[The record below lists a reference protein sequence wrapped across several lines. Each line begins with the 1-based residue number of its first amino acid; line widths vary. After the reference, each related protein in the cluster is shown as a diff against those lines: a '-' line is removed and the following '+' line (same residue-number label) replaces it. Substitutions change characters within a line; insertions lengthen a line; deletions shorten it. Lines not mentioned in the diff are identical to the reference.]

1 MKNAPNRDGLPL
13 LARNTVL
20 NFAGYG
26 VPLIVA
32 AFSIP
37 LIIKG
42 IGTDRFG
49 ILTLAWVII
58 GYLSL
63 LDLGIGRA
71 LTKVVSEKIGKGQLQ
86 DIPSTICTALSAMLL
101 LSICIGTVFGFS
113 THYIAHELLEVPLK
127 LKQETEDAL
136 LILSVFIPVI
146 VISVGFRG
154 VLEAHQRFDLV
165 NSIRI
170 PLGIFSFI
178 APLGVIPFSVK
189 LSAIIGV
196 LIAGRLAA
204 FLVQLYFCCKVEKN
218 ILRDFR
224 INPKIFGELIRFG
237 GWMTASNILGPL
249 LMYLDRFIIG
259 ALISIS
265 AVAYYATPSE
275 VITKLVLIPL
285 AIMSV
290 LFPAISASYDIDRR
304 RSAFLL
310 ESGLKYIYVI
320 TFPIILTLVCFA
332 PEGLKYWLD
341 DSFRIQSL
349 RVAQLLSAGMLFIC
363 LGRIPYG
370 FIQGAGRPEIT
381 GMLHIFEF
389 PVYLIFVFSA
399 IKIWGINGV
408 AVAWALRAFFDAVCL
423 FFFAQRLLG
432 ADRLKIRKKIILILA
447 AVGIMAAL
455 AIVESLPYRI
465 AGFMLVISGFLLM
478 TIRYFLS
485 DQEKSFLRSIFT
497 QLSHP
502 FHS

>member
-1 MKNAPNRDGLPL
+1 
-13 LARNTVL
+13 
-20 NFAGYG
+20 
-26 VPLIVA
+26 
-32 AFSIP
+32 
-37 LIIKG
+37 
-42 IGTDRFG
+42 
-49 ILTLAWVII
+49 
-58 GYLSL
+58 
-63 LDLGIGRA
+63 
-71 LTKVVSEKIGKGQLQ
+71 
-86 DIPSTICTALSAMLL
+86 
-101 LSICIGTVFGFS
+101 
-113 THYIAHELLEVPLK
+113 
-127 LKQETEDAL
+127 
-136 LILSVFIPVI
+136 

-165 NSIRI
+165 NSVRI

-178 APLGVIPFSVK
+178 APLGVIPFSVT

-204 FLVQLYFCCKVEKN
+204 FLVLFYFCCKVEKK
-218 ILRDFR
+218 ILRDFH
-224 INPKIFGELIRFG
+224 IKPEMFGELIRFG

-259 ALISIS
+259 ATISIS
-265 AVAYYATPSE
+265 AVAFYATPSE

-285 AIMSV
+285 AVMSV

-349 RVAQLLSAGMLFIC
+349 RVVQLLSAGMLFVC

-370 FIQGAGRPEIT
+370 FIQGAGRPETT

-408 AVAWALRAFFDAVCL
+408 ALVWALRAFFDAGCL
-423 FFFAQRLLG
+423 FFFAQRMLG
-432 ADRLKIRKKIILILA
+432 ADRLKINKKIILILA
-447 AVGIMAAL
+447 AIGVMAAL
-455 AIVESLPYRI
+455 AIIESLPCRI
-465 AGFMLVISGFLLM
+465 AGYILVISSFIFM

-485 DQEKSFLRSIFT
+485 DQEKSFLRSLFT
-497 QLSHP
+497 QLSHH
-502 FHS
+502 FH